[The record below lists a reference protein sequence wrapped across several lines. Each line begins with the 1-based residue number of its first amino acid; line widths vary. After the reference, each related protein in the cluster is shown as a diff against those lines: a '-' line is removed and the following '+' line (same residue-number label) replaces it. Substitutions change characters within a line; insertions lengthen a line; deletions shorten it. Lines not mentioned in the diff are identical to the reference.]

1 MLMDVFEKAAMISN
15 YAGFYALTLQSI
27 DERATAFYES
37 IGFTVYVDGKQ
48 PRMLYPLEDILKLV
62 RTG

>member
-48 PRMLYPLEDILKLV
+48 PGMLYPLEDILKLV